1 MVRKELVLSEDGY
14 ILFDD
19 TVLDKN
25 HSFAIEL
32 VRRQWSGNAKK
43 VIKGIGLV
51 TCVYVNPDIDKFWV
65 IDYRILT
72 LREMDVANSTTCWIC
87 GEPFCMWN
95 SFLSALC

>member
-43 VIKGIGLV
+43 VIKGIGL
-51 TCVYVNPDIDKFWV
+51 
-65 IDYRILT
+65 
-72 LREMDVANSTTCWIC
+72 
-87 GEPFCMWN
+87 
-95 SFLSALC
+95 